1 MAAYIARRLMWVP
14 FLLVIVTFITFAL
27 GRFGPGDPVQV
38 LMGQYSN
45 PEAVQRIR
53 QQRGLDDNVF
63 AQYSRYVRDIF
74 RGDFGESFKYRGR
87 TVGELIQKRIGVSV
101 QLGLAALIIS
111 LGLGIPLGL
120 FAALKQGTWM
130 DTGAVTLAL
139 VGQSLPVFLTA
150 PSLLLIFALK
160 LKLLP
165 THGWGGILDTR
176 VILPAIVIGI
186 PGVAIVTRLTRAS
199 TLDVISQ
206 DYVRTAHAKGLTE
219 LLVRRRHILRNAL
232 VPVWTNVGFSMAGLV
247 SGAVI
252 VETFFGIPGMG
263 LLAVESLFARDYPV
277 IMALTI
283 IGTSVFV
290 LANLIVDLTYP
301 LLDPRIRLGGGHESA

>member
-176 VILPAIVIGI
+176 VILPAIVIGN
-186 PGVAIVTRLTRAS
+186 PGGRHCDQADPGQHPGCDQPGLRPHRPRQGTYGTTGAATPHPAQRLGTGLDQRRLFHGRAG
-199 TLDVISQ
+199 Q
-206 DYVRTAHAKGLTE
+206 
-219 LLVRRRHILRNAL
+219 RRRDCRDLFRYSGN
-232 VPVWTNVGFSMAGLV
+232 GF
-247 SGAVI
+247 
-252 VETFFGIPGMG
+252 T
-263 LLAVESLFARDYPV
+263 
-277 IMALTI
+277 
-283 IGTSVFV
+283 
-290 LANLIVDLTYP
+290 
-301 LLDPRIRLGGGHESA
+301 GGGVTFCPRLPGDHGLDHHRD